1 MLDRCS
7 VNKTVCHIT
16 EGCYGDAM
24 SSQPRDRPSDSARC
38 RALDTDLVWAIR
50 MISAALRRAAAEA
63 AEMLPGGSRAYL
75 VLMAL
80 AATEDKPPTQLELA
94 GQVGL
99 DRTVMTYLLDDLEGL
114 GLLSRR
120 PNPRDRRARHVVLTP
135 EGRTQLQRMRT
146 DLATAESRLL
156 AELSEQQRTQFR
168 DLLARVALTAARGTL
183 AD

>member
-1 MLDRCS
+1 LD
-7 VNKTVCHIT
+7 N
-16 EGCYGDAM
+16 
-24 SSQPRDRPSDSARC
+24 
-38 RALDTDLVWAIR
+38 DLVWAIR

-63 AEMLPGGSRAYL
+63 AETLPGGSRAYL

-120 PNPRDRRARHVVLTP
+120 PNPQDRRARHVILTH
-135 EGRTQLQRMRT
+135 EGRSQLQRVRT
-146 DLATAESRLL
+146 HLAAAESRLL
-156 AELSEQQRTQFR
+156 GELSEQQRAQFR
-168 DLLARVALTAARGTL
+168 DLLTRVALTAQQGTL
-183 AD
+183 GD